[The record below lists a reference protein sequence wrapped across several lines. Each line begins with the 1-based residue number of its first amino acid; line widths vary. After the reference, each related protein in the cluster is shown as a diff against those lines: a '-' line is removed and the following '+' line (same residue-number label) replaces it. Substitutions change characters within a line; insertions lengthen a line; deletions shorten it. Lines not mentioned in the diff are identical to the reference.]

1 MIRKMLLVLCFAT
14 AFGSV
19 VGETYKWSGGGAAG
33 DWNDPLN
40 WSPTT
45 GCPNSGDTAVFG
57 TPGTI
62 TITSAIALNEGTLNL
77 QLVAGVT
84 NIFSGVISGSGGI
97 SATGANGTNAN
108 RSIGNLVRKTD
119 TWESVVRF
127 SAANTFSGGLSGS
140 YVSLEG
146 WNVAAFGAANS
157 TVSIGGKGWLG
168 FCAAGTWRSYSYV
181 IDDFTPPYLSV
192 YFAETVELHGSFSE
206 NGITGDNPRLFFVSA
221 SSSPNVTIHG
231 DINLP
236 SIGFAP
242 NIYSSGK
249 HLEID
254 GVLTAKSILGGSWV
268 GNAIG
273 YTWLAKPGNSYGNA
287 QIGYSVQIKCLAANV
302 LDECVPILWQGY
314 RSGNETTGNIDL
326 YGFNQKALALSTASD
341 SYTTA
346 DSFLRNTSAT
356 AATLTLEGATEDYL
370 ANCAIIGPLSIVW
383 NPETSVTQTVN
394 GIKNHTM
401 SRGITVSNG
410 TFRILGTAT
419 FAQVPSI
426 DIASGASFL
435 CAATTAGA
443 LAGVSGISI
452 GAGGSFVVG
461 DSAANPFTSATAAL
475 VIDSAAEIAV
485 PAGMTLSV
493 ATLVVGGVAYEAGT
507 YSSDP
512 SAANYLPQLKGG
524 SMTVASMIEVPTVE
538 ATWTGGGTRVEDPSD
553 ADNWSWASS
562 GVPPLTSSSLY
573 PLFASAG
580 SRVVFDGDVDFKGIR
595 FSGASDRF
603 DIAGQ
608 GRVTVRSLGM
618 TLDASRTNR
627 IDAPVRYLG
636 AQKWTVGTGSVLE
649 IGGGIS
655 DTGGGAEL
663 MKDGEGTLLLSSPST
678 FTGPFT
684 IGDGSSN
691 CGIVRVATPTNAFG
705 LASDYPITINSINS
719 SRPAQGV
726 LHMACTT
733 GTCYVERPVVFKT
746 SNVEFAFRSDAYTTN
761 VFTKPIVADGTL
773 RFFFDKFSEVIC
785 LGGGTFGGWTCF
797 SGDNRGKWI
806 FREKPASFNHLYVP
820 AGARLHLEVASN
832 HVGGIEFPTSSAS
845 EIFADVPFALTS
857 TATTVKF
864 AHANSRLNISGGDQ
878 RVGNFALMTAGG
890 VTSSVPAVLEF
901 TQTADITNSGVYFL
915 GAAGLFKKGPGRIEF
930 PHSQASS
937 GAVGVGEGELAFTDG
952 ATWSN
957 STNITVNGTG
967 VLEISSSNT
976 FSPNCE
982 MHISDGGKIRIGSGV
997 VQKVYRLYID
1007 GRPVGKRG
1015 LYGGAESSGNKR
1027 YADYFEGCGLLEVKG
1042 CGTWCMSFR

>member
-19 VGETYKWSGGGAAG
+19 VGETYNWSGGGAAG
-33 DWNDPLN
+33 NWNDPLN

-45 GCPNSGDTAVFG
+45 GYPNSGDTAVFG

-62 TITSAIALNEGTLNL
+62 TITSVIALNEGTLNL
-77 QLVAGVT
+77 QLAAGVT

-97 SATGANGTNAN
+97 SATGANAN
-108 RSIGNLVRKTD
+108 RSPSPLINNTA
-119 TWESVVRF
+119 TWDSVIRF

-146 WNVAAFGAANS
+146 WNIAAFGAEDS

-168 FCAAGTWRSYSYV
+168 FCAAGTWRRYSYV
-181 IDDFTPPYLSV
+181 IDDFVSQYLSV
-192 YFAETVELHGSFSE
+192 YFAETVELYGSFTE
-206 NGITGDNPRLFFVSA
+206 NGITEDNPRLFFVSA
-221 SSSPNVTIHG
+221 KSAPNVTIHG

-326 YGFNQKALALSTASD
+326 YGFNQEALALSTASD

-370 ANCAIIGPLSIVW
+370 ANCSIRGPISIVW

-435 CAATTAGA
+435 CDATTAGA

-475 VIDSAAEIAV
+475 DIDSAAAIV
-485 PAGMTLSV
+485 IPSGTTLSV
-493 ATLVVGGVAYEAGT
+493 ATLVVGGVAYEAGP

-524 SMTVASMIEVPTVE
+524 SMTVASTIEVPTVE
-538 ATWTGGGTRVEDPSD
+538 ATWTGGGTSVEDPSD
-553 ADNWSWASS
+553 VDNWSWASS
-562 GVPPLTSSSLY
+562 GVPPLTAGSLN
-573 PLFASAG
+573 PLFATAG
-580 SRVVFDGDVDFKGIR
+580 NRVVFDSDVDFKGIR

-608 GRVTVRSLGM
+608 GRVTVRSLGI
-618 TLDASRTNR
+618 TSDASRTNR
-627 IDAPVRYLG
+627 IDAPIKYSG

-663 MKDGEGTLLLSSPST
+663 MKDGEGTLVLDSPST

-684 IGDGSSN
+684 IGDGSSR
-691 CGIVRVATPTNAFG
+691 CGIVRVTTPTNAFG

-733 GTCYVERPVVFKT
+733 GTCYVECPVVFKT
-746 SNVEFAFRSDAYTTN
+746 SNLEFAWRSDAYTTN
-761 VFTKPIVADGTL
+761 VFTKPIVTDGTL

-797 SGDNRGKWI
+797 NGDNRGKWI
-806 FREKPASFNHLYVP
+806 FREKPASFNYLFVP

-832 HVGGIEFPTSSAS
+832 YVGTIEFSSSTAS

-937 GAVGVGEGELAFTDG
+937 GAVGVGEGELVFADG

-1007 GRPVGKRG
+1007 GRPVGKSG

-1027 YADYFEGCGLLEVKG
+1027 YADYLEGEGLLEVKG
-1042 CGTWCMSFR
+1042 CGRWCVSFR